1 MDKVTLAEA
10 FAWLGPLFGAGGMT
24 AIIVAY
30 FGTKKP
36 RADGPAPGHQPSL
49 GIGAILA
56 DHFAIERLASEM
68 NRVADSQEKIAAG
81 INRYCD
87 LMDITQALDRLHRSK
102 TSD

>member
-10 FAWLGPLFGAGGMT
+10 FAWLGPLFGAGGLT
-24 AIIVAY
+24 AVIVAY

-36 RADGPAPGHQPSL
+36 RTDVPAPSAMG

-68 NRVADSQEKIAAG
+68 NRVADAQEKVAAG

-87 LMDITQALDRLHRSK
+87 LMDITQALDRLHRRDK
-102 TSD
+102 E